1 MKIKTVGVVLRPGL
15 PRLDAELG
23 RLKKVLNQHNISVV
37 SEGSIYEKSD
47 IIFSLGGDGTFLGA
61 ARRGLVFQKPIIGLH
76 LGRLGFL
83 AEANFEDVEKIVNK
97 LVDGNYKIRQRMVI
111 RAEVQKENTCEAWQ
125 AVNELVFRGAPGNDF
140 VHLKL
145 NVGGKD
151 INGYRGDGLIVATP
165 TGSTAY
171 NLSAG
176 GPMVYPFSEQ
186 FIFTPICS
194 HSLTQRPLVLP
205 TTCENIGIVI
215 ADDKEME
222 MVVDGQER
230 VSLLNVEIV
239 KITKSVYSIPV
250 VSFDDRDYF
259 EVLKEKL
266 NWGDHRQ

>member
-15 PRLDAELG
+15 PRLDAELS
-23 RLKKVLNQHNISVV
+23 RLEKILDKRGIQTV
-37 SEGSIYEKSD
+37 SEGMIYEKAD
-47 IIFSLGGDGTFLGA
+47 MIFSLGGDGTFLGA
-61 ARRGLVFQKPIIGLH
+61 ARRGLVFQKPIIGFH

-83 AEANFEDVEKIVNK
+83 AEANFEDVEKIVDK
-97 LVDGNYKIRQRMVI
+97 LIEGDYKVRQRMVI
-111 RAEVQKENTCEAWQ
+111 RAEIQKENTCEVWQ
-125 AVNELVFRGAPGNDF
+125 AVNELVFRGVPGNDF

-145 NVGGKD
+145 NIGGKD

-186 FIFTPICS
+186 IIFTPICS

-205 TTCENIGIVI
+205 TTCDDIGVVM
-215 ADDKEME
+215 ADEKEIDMI
-222 MVVDGQER
+222 VDGQER
-230 VSLLNVEIV
+230 VNLSGVKIV
-239 KITKSVYSIPV
+239 KISKSTYSIPV
-250 VSFDDRDYF
+250 ISFDDKDYF